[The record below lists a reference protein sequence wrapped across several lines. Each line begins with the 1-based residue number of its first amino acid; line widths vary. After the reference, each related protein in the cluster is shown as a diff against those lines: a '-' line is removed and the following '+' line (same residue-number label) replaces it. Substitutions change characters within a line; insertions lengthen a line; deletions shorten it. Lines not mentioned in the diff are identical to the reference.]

1 MSADILQFPSKPDPR
16 IKLLEHREKIIRD
29 ISKKT
34 MECATLIQC
43 LNEIDQEFPAEFAHN
58 TRSLL
63 NVLAQGY
70 AEFAVWKAEQQE
82 RTG

>member
-16 IKLLEHREKIIRD
+16 IKLLEQRMSIIRQ
-29 ISKKT
+29 INRKT

-43 LNEIDQEFPAEFAHN
+43 LSEVDRELPAECSDG

-70 AEFAVWKAEQQE
+70 AEFAVWKAEQE